1 MAYGFNEDKT
11 KVNVVTEEEFEGAGL
26 VKVMHRT
33 VSLRT
38 TANAWTS
45 VTLGGFPETTD
56 AVIPVFTKGNS
67 PTNPSTIWASGITAY
82 IQKNSATQRTLIVSS
97 TRSDRID
104 VTVDLIVL
112 YR

>member
-11 KVNVVTEEEFEGAGL
+11 KVNVVTEEEFESSGL
-26 VKVMHRT
+26 VKVMHKT

-38 TANAWTS
+38 NANAWTA
-45 VTLGGFPETTD
+45 VTLSNLPETTD
-56 AVIPVFTKGNS
+56 AVIPVFTKGAS